1 MIDLKN
7 LRELR
12 VLRGANP
19 ALKRIEKNK
28 KRSPVVVG
36 EALVEIYRF
45 WNQW

>member
-12 VLRGANP
+12 VLRGENP

-28 KRSPVVVG
+28 KRSSVVVR
-36 EALVEIYRF
+36 EALVEISRF